1 MKTRRMVTGRQTRFE
16 RDHLPRWKHCFCTR
30 FATRFATILH
40 INRITV
46 GCATVASIVRVV
58 SAQTRST
65 IIMVFCLSLAK
76 GRVNDAQLRCPAK
89 DPRVTLFV
97 SYCAVNNRS
106 GDAMAILSRG

>member
-1 MKTRRMVTGRQTRFE
+1 MKARRMLTGRQTRFE

-76 GRVNDAQLRCPAK
+76 GRALTTRNLDARLKIHVSRY
-89 DPRVTLFV
+89 LFPIV
-97 SYCAVNNRS
+97 P
-106 GDAMAILSRG
+106 